1 MRALTKLI
9 KTHWLAVVL
18 AIVVGGICIAPYAY
32 FATRPEYQGVM
43 LMGQDAE
50 EHYVARIHEL
60 YDGHG
65 STGNTYLPFKDEPYL
80 IPPLGEMIVG
90 AMGIMLFL
98 SAAQATVAAK
108 LIFPALAFVCIYAVG
123 YLFTHKRSA
132 GLLGAALA
140 MLANDFM
147 SYPRNALSLL
157 QGTSMQDGIYWA
169 RPVNPEV
176 SGTVLF
182 LALAILA
189 HVLQK
194 KTMFIWELCA
204 LTLLFG
210 LSIYISPYTWSFLG
224 ILLLLVFG
232 WALWQ
237 KNYPL
242 AKRVFAVGGIGG
254 LIGIPFIFNYLHATH
269 TPGYASAALHQ
280 GVLTSHQP
288 VLGIWVVL
296 LIILPLLWSSKQLW
310 PARLLF
316 VLSGTGLLLLL
327 NQQVLTGVYLQPG
340 HYHWYVTKPLVGLLL
355 GIWGITLLDLY
366 APKKLW
372 RYVAVGGV
380 ICFLLY
386 GAALA
391 QVNFYRKHAPSAFA
405 AQAYAPLLSFMRA
418 QHHQVVYANED
429 IATYIPVQTNSDAPT
444 SEYANMYLAPVGY
457 FDQLQEIQKDP
468 ARTNVSQLQK
478 LGITLVVVDVQN
490 DMWRIPGTS
499 FLTTIEN
506 RFVVYRVSPSAQ

>member
-1 MRALTKLI
+1 M
-9 KTHWLAVVL
+9 
-18 AIVVGGICIAPYAY
+18 VVGGICIAPYAY
-32 FATRPEYQGVM
+32 FATRPAYQGVM

-60 YDGHG
+60 YDGYG
-65 STGNTYLPFKDEPYL
+65 TTGNTYLPFKDEPYL

-98 SAAQATVAAK
+98 SAAQATVVAK
-108 LIFPALAFVCIYAVG
+108 FIFPVLAFLCIYAVG
-123 YLFTHKRSA
+123 YLFTHKRFA
-132 GLLGAALA
+132 GLLGATLA
-140 MLANDFM
+140 MLGNDFM

-157 QGTSMQDGIYWA
+157 GGTSMQDGIYWA

-194 KTMFIWELCA
+194 KTMFMWELCA

-237 KNYPL
+237 KNTPL

-254 LIGIPFIFNYLHATH
+254 LIGVPFIFNYLHATQA
-269 TPGYASAALHQ
+269 PGYAAAALHQ
-280 GVLTSHQP
+280 GALSSHQP
-288 VLGIWVVL
+288 VFGIWVAL
-296 LIILPLLWSSKQLW
+296 LIILPLVWSPKQLW

-316 VLSGTGLLLLL
+316 VLSGAGLLLLL

-355 GIWGITLLDLY
+355 GIWGVTLLDLFV
-366 APKKLW
+366 PKKLW
-372 RYVAVGGV
+372 RQVVVGAV

-391 QVNFYRKHAPSAFA
+391 QVNFYHKHAPSAFA
-405 AQAYAPLLSFMRA
+405 AQAYAPLFTYLRT
-418 QHHQVVYANED
+418 QNQQVIYANED
-429 IATYIPVQTNSDAPT
+429 IATYVPVQTNSDAPT

-457 FDQLQEIQKDP
+457 FDQLQAIQKDP
-468 ARTNVSQLQK
+468 LHANAAQLQK
-478 LGITLVVVDVQN
+478 LGITLVVVDVEN
-490 DMWRIPGTS
+490 DTWRIPGAV
-499 FLTTIEN
+499 FVTTIAN
-506 RFVVYRVSPSAQ
+506 RFVVYRMPPSAQ